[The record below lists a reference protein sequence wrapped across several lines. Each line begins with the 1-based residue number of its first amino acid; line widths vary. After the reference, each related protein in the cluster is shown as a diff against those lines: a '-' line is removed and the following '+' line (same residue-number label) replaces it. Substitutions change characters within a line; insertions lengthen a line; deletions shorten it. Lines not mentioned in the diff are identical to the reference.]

1 MAAPADRH
9 PGSVLCLLLRCR
21 TPRAQARAVSRKT
34 PGGRAVVGRGAHRP
48 PRTLATGGA
57 IMSSGL
63 PTVHNAAKVEVT
75 PPRVSASLRGAG
87 SPRMAVFCHPKSVET
102 THVLG
107 GGKLRSFAVTG
118 SN

>member
-1 MAAPADRH
+1 
-9 PGSVLCLLLRCR
+9 
-21 TPRAQARAVSRKT
+21 
-34 PGGRAVVGRGAHRP
+34 
-48 PRTLATGGA
+48 
-57 IMSSGL
+57 MSSGL

-118 SN
+118 SNSAQSSIGMWTLPALSAPSSLCSTTTQVCRAPR